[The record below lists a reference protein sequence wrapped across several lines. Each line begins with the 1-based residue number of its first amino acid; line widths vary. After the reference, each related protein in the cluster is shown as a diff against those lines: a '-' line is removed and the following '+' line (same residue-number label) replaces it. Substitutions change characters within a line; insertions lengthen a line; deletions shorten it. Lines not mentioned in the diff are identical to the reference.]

1 MKNKSSPVDIRTL
14 SSLLKR
20 INIDIEGPLQGREN
34 RSDIIVVLRITF
46 SVTSLNKMLKEQSLV
61 RRDYPTIELRI
72 RRDSVVRG
80 SRLLRQ
86 KLK

>member
-34 RSDIIVVLRITF
+34 RSDIIDVLRITF

>member
-46 SVTSLNKMLKEQSLV
+46 SVTSRNKMLKEQSLV

>member
-34 RSDIIVVLRITF
+34 RSDIIDVLRITF
-46 SVTSLNKMLKEQSLV
+46 SVTSLKKMLKEQSLV